1 MESESASSNRRFK
14 VKEKN
19 KMKQELLKKI
29 EEKSIVVGV
38 VGLGYVGLPL
48 AVEKAKAGFK
58 TIGFDV
64 QDEKVKLVNE
74 GHNYIGDVVDSDL
87 KELVENK
94 MLTATTD
101 FSFVKDVD
109 FVAIC
114 VPTPLD
120 AHQQPDIS
128 YVKSSTEAISKYL
141 TKGTMVVLESTTY
154 PGTTEELIKPI
165 LEEGSGLKCGED
177 FYLGFSPERVDPGNL
192 IYKTKNTPKVVGAI
206 GKDATEVIATMYR
219 AVLEGDVYEVSSP
232 AIAEMEKIL
241 ENTYRNINI
250 GLVNELTMLCN
261 KLGISMWEV
270 VDAAKTKPYGFQAFY
285 PGPGLGGHCIPL
297 DPYYLSWKAR
307 EYGFHTSMIE
317 SSMMINDQMP
327 EYCVERASKILNRH
341 AKAMNGAKVLVV
353 GVAYKQDIDDYRESP
368 ALRVIEVLK
377 CEMANVEFYDPWIS
391 EYKYKGEK
399 HQGLKEISPE
409 IIASYDLIMITAAHT
424 NVDYDMIQKNAV
436 AIFDTKNVMKNIAN
450 RENIEVL

>member
-1 MESESASSNRRFK
+1 M
-14 VKEKN
+14 KE
-19 KMKQELLKKI
+19 ELLKKI
-29 EEKSIVVGV
+29 ENREIVVGV

-64 QDEKVKLVNE
+64 QEEKVKLVNE
-74 GHNYIGDVVDSDL
+74 GHNYIGDVVDKDL
-87 KELVENK
+87 KEIVEK
-94 MLTATTD
+94 GMLRATTD
-101 FSFVKDVD
+101 FTFIKDVD
-109 FVAIC
+109 FIAIC

-120 AHQQPDIS
+120 EHQQPDIS
-128 YVKSSTEAISKYL
+128 YVKNSAIAISEHLK
-141 TKGTMVVLESTTY
+141 KNTMVVLESTTY

-192 IYKTKNTPKVVGAI
+192 LYKTKNTPKVVGAI

-219 AVLEGDVYEVSSP
+219 AVLGADIYEVSSP
-232 AIAEMEKIL
+232 AVAEMEKIL

-261 KLGISMWEV
+261 KMEISMWEV

-297 DPYYLSWKAR
+297 DPYYLDWKAR

-317 SSMMINDQMP
+317 ASGMINDRMP
-327 EYCVERASKILNRH
+327 EYCVERAEKILGKFYKSLNHSKIL
-341 AKAMNGAKVLVV
+341 VL
-353 GVAYKQDIDDYRESP
+353 GVAYKNDIDDYRESP
-368 ALRVIEVLK
+368 ALRVIEVLQK
-377 CEMANVEFYDPWIS
+377 EGAFVDFYDPWIP

-399 HQGLKEISPE
+399 HKGIEKIDESIIQG
-409 IIASYDLIMITAAHT
+409 YDLVIITAAHSKF
-424 NVDYDMIQKNAV
+424 DYEMIQTNAKFV
-436 AIFDTKNVMKNIAN
+436 FDTRNAMKNIKN
-450 RENIEVL
+450 RENIELL